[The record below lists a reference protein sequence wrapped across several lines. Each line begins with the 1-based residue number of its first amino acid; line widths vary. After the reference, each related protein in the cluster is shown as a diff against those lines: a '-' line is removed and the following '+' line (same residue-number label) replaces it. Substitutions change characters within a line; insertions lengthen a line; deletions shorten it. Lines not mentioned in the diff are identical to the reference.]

1 MEILGLE
8 GEPSSAA
15 IKKAYREQ
23 VKLWHPDRY
32 SAGSAMRTLAEKNI
46 QDANLAY
53 AFLRQHT
60 APPPRTEAP
69 PRATRT
75 DPPPDRATQSPFVTR
90 LWADGRRWLAT
101 LREFVPGILPGRLLN
116 WLQHDPRNRFRPWYR
131 YPDDSGKPEDRQSA
145 VPFDRALQDAMQNR
159 EALKRLHRA
168 RRRSSEGDDADK
180 ITPVEAVARSRKTG
194 HNASSDRR

>member
-53 AFLRQHT
+53 AFLRQRA
-60 APPPRTEAP
+60 APPPRAKDP
-69 PRATRT
+69 PRATPA
-75 DPPPDRATQSPFVTR
+75 DPLPDRTTPSPFVAR
-90 LWADGRRWLAT
+90 LRADSRRLLAT
-101 LREFVPGILPGRLLN
+101 LRALVPGTLAGRLLR

-131 YPDDSGKPEDRQSA
+131 YPDDNGRPEDRPNA

-159 EALKRLHRA
+159 ETLKRLHRA
-168 RRRSSEGDDADK
+168 RRRSAENDDAENVA
-180 ITPVEAVARSRKTG
+180 PVEAIGRSGKTG
-194 HNASSDRR
+194 RNVSSDRG

>member
-1 MEILGLE
+1 VEILGLE
-8 GEPSSAA
+8 GEPSPTA

-53 AFLRQHT
+53 AFLRQRT
-60 APPPRTEAP
+60 SSPPRTEYP

-75 DPPPDRATQSPFVTR
+75 DPPPDRPTPSPLVAR
-90 LWADGRRWLAT
+90 LREDGRRLLAV
-101 LREFVPGILPGRLLN
+101 LRALVSGPLAGRVLNLLG
-116 WLQHDPRNRFRPWYR
+116 HDSRNRFRPWYR
-131 YPDDSGKPEDRQSA
+131 YPEDSSKPEDRQSA
-145 VPFDRALQDAMQNR
+145 VPFERALQDAMQNR

-168 RRRSSEGDDADK
+168 RRRSSEGGDAEK
-180 ITPVEAVARSRKTG
+180 VAPVEAIGRSKKAGR
-194 HNASSDRR
+194 NAASDRG